1 MKNSRASRVLGIMVV
16 VFSLVFLV
24 SGCGWGKTAVV
35 DTTKDSANSS
45 KPDDLANNPIFDLYN
60 RVEINAKKSDVE
72 KLVGAT
78 GNTDP
83 DGSYVY
89 LDEETG
95 YAVNVFYS
103 ESDLVTLKVLIP
115 TTGSRELIEVS
126 NAEVAAD
133 QVAEIKQ
140 GMTLANVKNL
150 LNGEGIE
157 MLRMVYPGSADK
169 EAYGLAWINNDGSIL
184 VVTFDADTN
193 TVLAAEFKDSLL

>member
-1 MKNSRASRVLGIMVV
+1 MKNSKASRVIGIMVMV
-16 VFSLVFLV
+16 CSLAFLV
-24 SGCGWGKTAVV
+24 SGCGLGKTAMV
-35 DTTKDSANSS
+35 DTTKDSDNSS
-45 KPDDLANNPIFDLYN
+45 KPEDVANNTIFDLYSM
-60 RVEINAKKSDVE
+60 VDINAKKSDVE

-89 LDEETG
+89 LDEKTG

-103 ESDLVTLKVLIP
+103 DSDLVTLKVLIP

-126 NAEVAAD
+126 NAEITAD

-140 GMTLANVKNL
+140 GMTLAYVKKL

-157 MLRMVYPGSADK
+157 MLRMVYPGSVDK
-169 EAYGLAWINNDGSIL
+169 EAYGLAWINTDGSIL